1 MIMWWFHTTIVV
13 VCCLSVVRFVQL
25 TMCIRIH
32 THEYT
37 WFSSL
42 DTDQSDENFK
52 CSVAFLT
59 TIQSSYPLLPDESYF
74 PHRSIEYSIALLL
87 HIRTHNEPCQAKKS
101 VRLMRFC
108 NHFQAQNQLQTSC
121 IFHVQFVYRTLV
133 GLPYKWTSS
142 TWAASLKCIFVRQL
156 TSKVI
161 RMFQCTTCTIYG
173 HIDSEFQFNGF
184 RFSTNIMHSML
195 STNCTEGTFPAYFHT
210 ICDFLFT
217 GKNKNVT
224 HILSL
229 FAVIALR
236 LLLFSAIFILSVF
249 KWISF
254 SLQAN
259 TCAHSVVQSH

>member
-1 MIMWWFHTTIVV
+1 MIMWWFHTTVVV
-13 VCCLSVVRFVQL
+13 VCCLSVAQFVQL
-25 TMCIRIH
+25 TMCMRIH
-32 THEYT
+32 THMLFNSRYRSIWWE
-37 WFSSL
+37 FQML
-42 DTDQSDENFK
+42 CCFPNNQ
-52 CSVAFLT
+52 A

-87 HIRTHNEPCQAKKS
+87 HNEPSQAKKR

-108 NHFQAQNQLQTSC
+108 SHFQAQNQLQTSC

-133 GLPYKWTSS
+133 GLPYKWASS

-161 RMFQCTTCTIYG
+161 RMFQCTIYR
-173 HIDSEFQFNGF
+173 HIDIRQWISIQW
-184 RFSTNIMHSML
+184 FSILNKHNAQYAIYKHS
-195 STNCTEGTFPAYFHT
+195 TVVTFPAYFHT

-236 LLLFSAIFILSVF
+236 LLLFLPSLYLVIF

-254 SLQAN
+254 SLQAK
-259 TCAHSVVQSH
+259 TCAHTHVELH